1 MKRSPMKKQSKAKAE
16 QLRMEKA
23 VKEFVFARSNGQC
36 EACLARSLP
45 IKMATTKHERI
56 MRSVGGDPL
65 DPNNCLAVCNDC
77 HVWIHGNPTET
88 TRLKLLKPNQLT
100 SQFRFYDERTCK
112 LNSEGDM

>member
-1 MKRSPMKKQSKAKAE
+1 MKRSSIKKQSKAKAE

-77 HVWIHGNPTET
+77 HVWIHGNPKEA
-88 TRLKLLKPNQLT
+88 TRLKLLKPN
-100 SQFRFYDERTCK
+100 SEQFGFRMWNERTCEVQGEK
-112 LNSEGDM
+112 